1 MLVSQKI
8 ILTIHKNISDNQ
20 VSDSQVSVLA
30 KSNIAVVKKANV
42 SLKLAI
48 YSDDECHDVDGGI
61 SMKVDALQ
69 TDLFIRVN
77 GMRK

>member
-8 ILTIHKNISDNQ
+8 ILTIHKNISDNG
-20 VSDSQVSVLA
+20 QVSVLA

-48 YSDDECHDVDGGI
+48 YQMTSV
-61 SMKVDALQ
+61 MMLMVVLA
-69 TDLFIRVN
+69 
-77 GMRK
+77 